1 MSAEVQLLDAW
12 FVNTTQN
19 QLWFM
24 WFYEQVFLHEG
35 REFVSMSLL
44 EQMMSEDNKISH
56 TECDSS
62 TVE

>member
-1 MSAEVQLLDAW
+1 
-12 FVNTTQN
+12 
-19 QLWFM
+19 M